1 MKRIS
6 VFVALGFLV
15 GLGTG
20 FFAGSAGVD
29 RVLRKDSHAIDLE
42 AIEKLHQKD
51 IEVTLPQDPK
61 GLLDIFTEDAVR
73 IVPGS
78 PPAVGKRAIEAENAK
93 GRADYPGFK
102 VLSYVP
108 EYRNIHIENGWA
120 CEWGEHE
127 GKYKVTPEGPPVT
140 MRLKGFDVLRKQSD
154 GSWKFAVLILN
165 E

>member
-1 MKRIS
+1 MKRTS
-6 VFVALGFLV
+6 AFVTVGFLT

-20 FFAGSAGVD
+20 FFAHSAGVA
-29 RVLRKDSHAIDLE
+29 RLLRSEPHAADLA

-78 PPAVGKRAIEAENAK
+78 PPAVGKQAIQAQNEK
-93 GRADYPGFK
+93 GRAEYPGFK

-108 EYRNIHIENGWA
+108 EYRNIQIENGWA

-127 GKYKVTPEGPPVT
+127 AQYKLSPEAPTVSF
-140 MRLKGFDVLRKQSD
+140 RLKGFHLLKKQSD